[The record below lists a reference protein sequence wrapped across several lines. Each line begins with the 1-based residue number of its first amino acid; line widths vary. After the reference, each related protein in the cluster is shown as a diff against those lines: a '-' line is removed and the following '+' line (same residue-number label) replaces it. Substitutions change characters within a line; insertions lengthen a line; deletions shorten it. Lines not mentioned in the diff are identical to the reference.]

1 MKRLV
6 LSSLFLYSS
15 LSYSYEAWDTNTTY
29 TAGDMVTKD
38 GIIYVAT
45 HWNKNTPP
53 VNNKNNWDG
62 WITFPD
68 NNPNWDASNTYHGGD
83 VVAYQNKFYL
93 AKYWNSG
100 AIPATSEDWLILI
113 GAEDPTP
120 ITPEEPLDPESKEA
134 ILGIDSNNNGLDDV
148 YEAKIEQT
156 YSNEKDK
163 ELAKALGISWR
174 LITEFHFIDEELID
188 KDTAKNTTIIS
199 SSLYSCSQ
207 DKFYKNNS
215 YITPAELYFTTIN
228 RSYSYRMGEAKLAK
242 VIDMNKNYID
252 ESICQSFEVEK

>member
-1 MKRLV
+1 MKKLW

-15 LSYSYEAWDTNTTY
+15 LSYSYEAWDQNLTY

-38 GIIYVAT
+38 GIIYLST
-45 HWNKNTPP
+45 HWNKSTPP

-62 WITFPD
+62 WITFPN

-100 AIPATSEDWLILI
+100 AIPATSEAWLILI

-120 ITPEEPLDPESKEA
+120 ITPEEALDPESKEA

-148 YEAKIEQT
+148 YEAKIEET

-174 LITEFHFIDEELID
+174 LITEFHFINQELID

-215 YITPAELYFTTIN
+215 YITPSELYFTTIN
-228 RSYSYRMGEAKLAK
+228 RSYSYRMAEAKLAK

-252 ESICQSFEVEK
+252 ESICQSFGVEQ